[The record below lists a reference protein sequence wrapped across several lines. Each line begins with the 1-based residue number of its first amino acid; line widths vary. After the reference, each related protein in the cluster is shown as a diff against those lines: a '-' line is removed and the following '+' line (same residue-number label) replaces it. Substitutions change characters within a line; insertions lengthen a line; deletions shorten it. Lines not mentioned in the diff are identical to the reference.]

1 MEQDSNEP
9 TIDNYRV
16 INTLSGQGEG
26 MKVFGIIC
34 LLAALV
40 PVQPTGAD
48 VYRYTDQHGNEI
60 HTNDLNKVPIGQR
73 EGAKVSDGDNL
84 VTPSSDKESIS
95 ADSAGLPDGKDSEL
109 KEEQLE
115 LEALK
120 SKLREEFNALA
131 EENARLKAEQK
142 AAVTPAQRKA
152 FNKQVVSFNTRFQAY
167 KEKEAVYK
175 TRLEHYNKRLKA
187 ETSNPDSR

>member
-1 MEQDSNEP
+1 
-9 TIDNYRV
+9 
-16 INTLSGQGEG
+16 

-60 HTNDLNKVPIGQR
+60 HTDDLSKVPVGQR
-73 EGAKVSDGDNL
+73 EDAKVSDGENL
-84 VTPSSDKESIS
+84 AKPGSDEEKTST
-95 ADSAGLPDGKDSEL
+95 DSAGLPDGEL

-115 LEALK
+115 LEVLK
-120 SKLREEFNALA
+120 TKLREEFHALA

-142 AAVTPAQRKA
+142 EAVTPAQRKA

-167 KEKEAVYK
+167 KEKEAAYK
-175 TRLEHYNKRLKA
+175 TRLEQYNKRLEAK
-187 ETSNPDSR
+187 TSNPDSR

>member
-1 MEQDSNEP
+1 MYTDSYEP

-40 PVQPTGAD
+40 PVQPISAD
-48 VYRYTDQHGNEI
+48 VYRYKDPHGNEI
-60 HTNDLNKVPIGQR
+60 FTDDLNRVPVGQR
-73 EGAKVSDGDNL
+73 DGAKV
-84 VTPSSDKESIS
+84 P
-95 ADSAGLPDGKDSEL
+95 DSENL
-109 KEEQLE
+109 APPGAGEDKTSSAPDRRSGGVAGDLNEEKVE

-120 SKLREEFNALA
+120 AKLREEFKTLA
-131 EENARLKAEQK
+131 DENIRLKAEQK
-142 AAVTPAQRKA
+142 TAVTPAQRKA

-167 KEKEAVYK
+167 KEKEAAYK
-175 TRLEHYNKRLKA
+175 SRLEKYKKRLSSI
-187 ETSNPDSR
+187 TSNPDSR